1 MLLLLYRER
10 RLRRRRRRCRWVV
23 RGGICKRGCS
33 DSSRYLVGCVECI
46 DLRLD
51 EVVLVVVVVV
61 SSGGGWCW
69 RWC

>member
-1 MLLLLYRER
+1 MSLYRER
-10 RLRRRRRRCRWVV
+10 RLRRRRCYWVV
-23 RGGICKRGCS
+23 RGGIRKLGCS
-33 DSSRYLVGCVECI
+33 DSRYSVGCVECI

-51 EVVLVVVVVV
+51 EVVLVVVV